1 MLLLTRFTFKEG
13 PRLGTLPWT
22 GHLFL
27 SRIYGSTLSL
37 NIPIRL
43 SNSLKVKPY
52 DSKSEPRA
60 AFVF

>member
-1 MLLLTRFTFKEG
+1 
-13 PRLGTLPWT
+13 
-22 GHLFL
+22 
-27 SRIYGSTLSL
+27 LSL

-52 DSKSEPRA
+52 DRESPAPRA